1 MPNFRLRLPR
11 FRNSSYFPLG
21 GLWAFLDNLVL
32 EQTEVATLRKCSR
45 LLVKRAVSKFSCVE
59 SPSAAG
65 LPSDVRS
72 TRKPRPTLHGNG
84 PSRIGPTGPL
94 AEGDSL
100 LTERSASSNRCRSIR
115 KLATQRFTQRHRN
128 ESKCERKTYESIFLC
143 IFHPSHH
150 YDGHGKRETNLAT
163 KWTARD
169 DLQPSRDVKVN
180 LVQPEA
186 NSVCEIGRLR
196 DGQLGKFFVMF
207 EGV

>member
-32 EQTEVATLRKCSR
+32 EQTEVAALRKCSR

-115 KLATQRFTQRHRN
+115 KLATQRFT
-128 ESKCERKTYESIFLC
+128 EGI
-143 IFHPSHH
+143 
-150 YDGHGKRETNLAT
+150 GTNLNASERPMNPYFSVYSILRTTMTGMGSVRLISPPSGLQEMTYSLPAT
-163 KWTARD
+163 
-169 DLQPSRDVKVN
+169 
-180 LVQPEA
+180 
-186 NSVCEIGRLR
+186 
-196 DGQLGKFFVMF
+196 
-207 EGV
+207 